1 MIANSRAK
9 KLAMVPADLV
19 TGPLQ
24 LLCAAVVLGSELRVR
39 LATSVVVV
47 ARSIAGV
54 LVYIPV

>member
-24 LLCAAVVLGSELRVR
+24 LLRAAVVLGSELRVR

-47 ARSIAGV
+47 ARSIAAV